1 MSAEIRSALRKYI
14 FRSAYYTEVDCGYN
28 FIRNN
33 INNVE
38 DKQKLCIWKT
48 AHHIGHIY
56 SHISYLILRLS
67 LVHLSSG
74 ECPTIQNDWKSRE

>member
-1 MSAEIRSALRKYI
+1 MSAEIRSPLRKYI
-14 FRSAYYTEVDCGYN
+14 FRSAYNTEVNCGYN

-48 AHHIGHIY
+48 VHHIGHIY
-56 SHISYLILRLS
+56 SHISYWENALQFKTTGNHVSKFWHAHDEI
-67 LVHLSSG
+67 
-74 ECPTIQNDWKSRE
+74 